1 MFSKSYI
8 SYSSIIICSALCNT
22 IGRAKIPYFTM
33 PFNLVAV
40 MTFFTIKPD
49 SFNSLNPI
57 ISNFTIAEMPKNNLE
72 MVDENAEILWIKV
85 AEGRCIK

>member
-1 MFSKSYI
+1 
-8 SYSSIIICSALCNT
+8 
-22 IGRAKIPYFTM
+22 M

-57 ISNFTIAEMPKNNLE
+57 ISNSTVSDMPKNNLE
-72 MVDENAEILWIKV
+72 MVEETAEEIQWIRV
-85 AEGRCIK
+85 AEGM